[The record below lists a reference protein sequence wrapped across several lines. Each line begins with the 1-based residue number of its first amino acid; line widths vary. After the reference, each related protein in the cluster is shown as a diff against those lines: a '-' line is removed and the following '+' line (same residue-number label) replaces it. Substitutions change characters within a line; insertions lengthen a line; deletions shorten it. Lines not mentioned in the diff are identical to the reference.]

1 MCIRDSADR
10 DGERVAKTLVVLDAV
25 ADQLVDDQRHRDGLR
40 IWDAHRLSLQCGLCA
55 VLIEL
60 ADRARDLTDL
70 AGAAEFA
77 HRQQIVNAGDTF
89 DALNRAVEWLFPAR
103 EGGRIADVCG

>member
-1 MCIRDSADR
+1 M
-10 DGERVAKTLVVLDAV
+10 LDAV

-40 IWDAHRLSLQCGLCA
+40 IWDAHRLSFQCGLCA

-89 DALNRAVEWLFPAR
+89 DALNRAVEWLFHAR
-103 EGGRIADVCG
+103 AGGRIADVCGQQLLFQLQQV